1 MAELSSTKKN
11 IKQGLNNAKYDKGE
25 IGKAKFDQ
33 KLRSDHPYLK
43 RKNICFNTCLT
54 MWDIYLNF
62 SSAERNIEEVLENA
76 KSDQNFWK
84 EN

>member
-1 MAELSSTKKN
+1 
-11 IKQGLNNAKYDKGE
+11 
-25 IGKAKFDQ
+25 
-33 KLRSDHPYLK
+33 
-43 RKNICFNTCLT
+43 

-84 EN
+84 RGKSAARYKKC

>member
-1 MAELSSTKKN
+1 
-11 IKQGLNNAKYDKGE
+11 
-25 IGKAKFDQ
+25 
-33 KLRSDHPYLK
+33 
-43 RKNICFNTCLT
+43 

-76 KSDQNFWK
+76 KSDQNVWK